1 MNDMNPY
8 EEDLELDENE
18 QELDPQAQRQA
29 AYEEAVVE
37 LAKGIALG
45 AVPFLGQAID
55 AYDTVESAIRVYRS
69 ETATSKEEAQFDLV
83 LAIIGWIPGP
93 GDGVKKSLRLVNR
106 DPERFAPVLFDFLR
120 FVLEECGIRT
130 SPEELLTK
138 IFDAG
143 ALRAQLDE
151 IIEGVEDSS
160 AFEALPSSL
169 QRTVI
174 NVLVIARDNLPSMLG
189 IVERR
194 LLKWRRKQRNSS
206 ATVSDNGQPA
216 EGIKPKGQARDNAEG
231 KDSPSQAGPNK
242 IDTQKTRK
250 YPIEGINNA
259 ILSVAGEHIADYY
272 CYEKLGWGSGWEA
285 HDMGG
290 AGQWTGAKPSAL
302 VAGKLSRGGSPK
314 DHQKLFKLTDP
325 SFGTGIDAVWCA
337 HGCEHNDGKPF
348 AIIDAK
354 ASVSGKNKKPK
365 YMSKPGNTRKPGI
378 SSLLEGSGS
387 GRNRVVQMSHEWIDK
402 NMRRA
407 VPPDIARKMR
417 KKLPDGSFPYSR
429 HILYTPPYSD
439 SLLTHLG
446 ATFKDGAAEL
456 HDEHAAIH
464 YSASD
469 VRVAVNK
476 AKLRERKTGKYTGA
490 EGLMEEKQ

>member
-1 MNDMNPY
+1 MSDMDHY
-8 EEDLELDENE
+8 DEDLELNEDE

-29 AYEEAVVE
+29 AYAEAVTE

-55 AYDTVESAIRVYRS
+55 AYDTVESAIRVYQS
-69 ETATSKEEAQFDLV
+69 ETASTKEEAQFDLV

-130 SPEELLTK
+130 SPEELLAK

-143 ALRAQLDE
+143 ALRTQLDE
-151 IIEGVEDSS
+151 IIEGVRDSG

-169 QRTVI
+169 QRSVI
-174 NVLVIARDNLPSMLG
+174 DVLVIARDNLPSMLG

-194 LLKWRRKQRNSS
+194 LLKWRSKQRNSS

-216 EGIKPKGQARDNAEG
+216 VGIKPKGEARDNADG

-242 IDTQKTRK
+242 IDAQKTRQF
-250 YPIEGINNA
+250 PIEGIDNA

-285 HDMGG
+285 HDLGG
-290 AGQWTGAKPSAL
+290 AGHWTGAKPSAL

-337 HGCEHNDGKPF
+337 NGCAHNDGKPF
-348 AIIDAK
+348 AIVDAK
-354 ASVSGKNKKPK
+354 ASVSGKKPK

-387 GRNRVVQMSHEWIDK
+387 GHGRVVQMSHEWIEK
-402 NMRRA
+402 NIKRS
-407 VPPDIARKMR
+407 VPKRTAEAIVEI
-417 KKLPDGSFPYSR
+417 LPNGEFNYSR
-429 HILYTPPYSD
+429 HILHTPAYSNT
-439 SLLTHLG
+439 LLTHLG
-446 ATFKDGAAEL
+446 ATFENGSPDL
-456 HDEHAAIH
+456 HDEHSALH
-464 YSASD
+464 YSESE
-469 VRVAVNK
+469 VKGFVNR
-476 AKLRERKTGKYTGA
+476 AKNREKKTGKYA
-490 EGLMEEKQ
+490 NAPGLNREA

>member
-1 MNDMNPY
+1 MNDMDQY
-8 EEDLELDENE
+8 DEDLELGEEE
-18 QELDPQAQRQA
+18 QDSGSQAQRQA

-69 ETATSKEEAQFDLV
+69 ESTTDKEEAQFDLV
-83 LAIIGWIPGP
+83 LAIIGWFPGP

-120 FVLEECGIRT
+120 FVLDECGIRT
-130 SPEELLTK
+130 SPEELLAK
-138 IFDAG
+138 IFDSS
-143 ALRAQLDE
+143 ALYAKLDE
-151 IIEGVEDSS
+151 IIEGVRDSS
-160 AFEALPSSL
+160 AFEALPSSV
-169 QRTVI
+169 QRRVI
-174 NVLVIARDNLPSMLG
+174 DVLVIARDNLPSMLG

-194 LLKWRRKQRNSS
+194 LLKWRSKQRNSS

-216 EGIKPKGQARDNAEG
+216 VGIKPRGEARDNAAG

-242 IDTQKTRK
+242 IDAQKTRQF
-250 YPIEGINNA
+250 PIEGIDNA

-285 HDMGG
+285 HDLGG

-314 DHQKLFKLTDP
+314 DHHKLFKLTDP
-325 SFGTGIDAVWCA
+325 AFGTGIDAVWCA
-337 HGCEHNDGKPF
+337 NGCAHNDGKPF
-348 AIIDAK
+348 AIVDAK

-365 YMSKPGNTRKPGI
+365 YMGKPGNTRKPGI
-378 SSLLEGSGS
+378 SRLLDGSGR
-387 GRNRVVQMSHEWIDK
+387 GRNRVVQMSHEWIEK
-402 NMRRA
+402 NIGRA
-407 VPPDIARKMR
+407 VPRDVA
-417 KKLPDGSFPYSR
+417 KKITSRLPDGSRAYSR

-439 SLLTHLG
+439 SLLKHLG
-446 ATFKDGAAEL
+446 ATFENSAAEL
-456 HDEHAAIH
+456 HDEHATIH
-464 YSASD
+464 YSEVD
-469 VRVAVNK
+469 VKSAVNR
-476 AKLRERKTGKYTGA
+476 AKLRERKTGKHSGA
-490 EGLMEEKQ
+490 EGLMEEK

>member
-1 MNDMNPY
+1 MSELNPY
-8 EEDLELDENE
+8 DEDLELDDDEGE
-18 QELDPQAQRQA
+18 VDPQAQKNA
-29 AYEEAVVE
+29 AYEEAVIE

-55 AYDTVESAIRVYRS
+55 AYDTIESAIRVYQS
-69 ETATSKEEAQFDLV
+69 ETATTKEEAQFDLV
-83 LAIIGWIPGP
+83 LAIIGWVPGP

-130 SPEELLTK
+130 SPEELLAK
-138 IFDAG
+138 LFNAG
-143 ALRAQLDE
+143 ALSSQLDE
-151 IIEGVEDSS
+151 IIEGVKDSS
-160 AFEALPSSL
+160 AFEALPSSM
-169 QRTVI
+169 QVMVI

-206 ATVSDNGQPA
+206 AMTSDSGQPA
-216 EGIKPKGQARDNAEG
+216 NGTKPKGEARDNAEG
-231 KDSPSQAGPNK
+231 KDSPSNASQNK

-272 CYEKLGWGSGWEA
+272 CYEKLGWGTGWEA
-285 HDMGG
+285 HDLGG
-290 AGQWTGAKPSAL
+290 AGQWNGAKPSAL

-314 DHQKLFKLTDP
+314 DHQRLFKLTDP

-337 HGCEHNDGKPF
+337 NGCAHNDGKPF

-354 ASVSGKNKKPK
+354 ASVSGKKPK

-378 SSLLEGSGS
+378 SSLLEGSGR
-387 GRNRVVQMSHEWIDK
+387 GRSRIVQMSHEWIYK
-402 NMRRA
+402 NMYRA
-407 VPPDIARKMR
+407 VPPDMARKIL
-417 KKLPDGSFPYSR
+417 KKSPDGAWPYAR

-446 ATFKDGAAEL
+446 ATFEDGAAEL
-456 HDEHAAIH
+456 HDEHTTIH
-464 YSASD
+464 YPD
-469 VRVAVNK
+469 GNVKIAVNK
-476 AKLRERKTGKYTGA
+476 AKLRERKTGQYPGA
-490 EGLMEEKQ
+490 KGLDEEKQ

>member
-1 MNDMNPY
+1 MSDMDHY
-8 EEDLELDENE
+8 DEDLELNEDE
-18 QELDPQAQRQA
+18 QGLDPQAQRQA
-29 AYEEAVVE
+29 AYQEAVTE

-55 AYDTVESAIRVYRS
+55 AYDTVESAIRVYQS
-69 ETATSKEEAQFDLV
+69 KTTSTKEEAQFDLV

-130 SPEELLTK
+130 SPEELLAK
-138 IFDAG
+138 IFDAD
-143 ALRAQLDE
+143 ALRTQLDE
-151 IIEGVEDSS
+151 IIEGVRDSG

-169 QRTVI
+169 QHGVI
-174 NVLVIARDNLPSMLG
+174 DVLVIARDNLSSMLG

-194 LLKWRRKQRNSS
+194 LLKWRSKQRNSS

-216 EGIKPKGQARDNAEG
+216 VGIKPRGEARDNADG
-231 KDSPSQAGPNK
+231 KDTPSHSGPNR
-242 IDTQKTRK
+242 IDTQQTRT
-250 YPIEGINNA
+250 YPIEGIDNA

-272 CYEKLGWGSGWEA
+272 CYEQLGWGSGWEA
-285 HDMGG
+285 HDLGG

-337 HGCEHNDGKPF
+337 TGCANNDGKPF
-348 AIIDAK
+348 AIVDAK
-354 ASVSGKNKKPK
+354 ASISSKNKKPK
-365 YMSKPGNTRKPGI
+365 YMSRPGNTRKPGI
-378 SSLLEGSGS
+378 SRLLEGSGS
-387 GRNRVVQMSHEWIDK
+387 GHNRVVQMSHEWIYK
-402 NMRRA
+402 NIYRA
-407 VPPDIARKMR
+407 IPPDIARKVL
-417 KKLPDGSFPYSR
+417 KKLPDGAWPYDR
-429 HILYTPPYSD
+429 HVFYTPTYSD

-446 ATFKDGAAEL
+446 ATFENGAAEL

-464 YSASD
+464 YPD
-469 VRVAVNK
+469 GNVKNAVNK
-476 AKLRERKTGKYTGA
+476 AKLRERKTGKYPGA
-490 EGLMEEKQ
+490 KGLDEEKQ

>member
-1 MNDMNPY
+1 MSELNQYD
-8 EEDLELDENE
+8 EDLELDEDE
-18 QELDPQAQRQA
+18 DPVDPQAQKNA
-29 AYEEAVVE
+29 AYQEAVVE

-55 AYDTVESAIRVYRS
+55 AYDTIESAIRVYQA
-69 ETATSKEEAQFDLV
+69 ETAATKEEAQFDLV
-83 LAIIGWIPGP
+83 LAIIGWVPGP

-130 SPEELLTK
+130 SPEELLAK
-138 IFDAG
+138 IFNAG
-143 ALRAQLDE
+143 ALSSQLDE
-151 IIEGVEDSS
+151 IIEGVKDSN

-169 QRTVI
+169 QVMVM
-174 NVLVIARDNLPSMLG
+174 NVLVIARDNLSSMLG

-194 LLKWRRKQRNSS
+194 LLSWRRKQRNSS
-206 ATVSDNGQPA
+206 AMTSDNGQPA
-216 EGIKPKGQARDNAEG
+216 IGKKPKGEARDSAEG
-231 KDSPSQAGPNK
+231 KDSPSNASQNK

-272 CYEKLGWGSGWEA
+272 CYEKLGWGNGWEA
-285 HDMGG
+285 HDLGG
-290 AGQWTGAKPSAL
+290 AGQWTGAKPGAQ

-325 SFGTGIDAVWCA
+325 TFGTGIDAIWCA
-337 HGCEHNDGKPF
+337 NGCAHNDGKPF

-354 ASVSGKNKKPK
+354 ASVSGKKPK
-365 YMSKPGNTRKPGI
+365 YMGKPGNTRKPGI

-387 GRNRVVQMSHEWIDK
+387 GRNRVVQMSHEWIRK
-402 NMRRA
+402 NIRRA
-407 VPPDIARKMR
+407 VPPIIVERIIR
-417 KKLPDGSFPYSR
+417 ILPAGERTYSR

-446 ATFKDGAAEL
+446 ATFENGTAEL

-464 YSASD
+464 YSVGD
-469 VRVAVNK
+469 VKAAVNR
-476 AKLRERKTGKYTGA
+476 AKLREKKTGKYTGA
-490 EGLMEEKQ
+490 EGLVEEK

>member
-1 MNDMNPY
+1 MSDMDHY
-8 EEDLELDENE
+8 DEDLELNEDE

-29 AYEEAVVE
+29 AYAEAVTE

-55 AYDTVESAIRVYRS
+55 AYDTAESAIRVYQS
-69 ETATSKEEAQFDLV
+69 KTASTKEEAQFDLV

-130 SPEELLTK
+130 SPEELLAK

-143 ALRAQLDE
+143 ALRTQLDE
-151 IIEGVEDSS
+151 IIEGVRDSG

-169 QRTVI
+169 QRSVI
-174 NVLVIARDNLPSMLG
+174 DVLVIARDNLPSMLG

-194 LLKWRRKQRNSS
+194 LLKWRSKQRNSS
-206 ATVSDNGQPA
+206 ATVSDSSQPA
-216 EGIKPKGQARDNAEG
+216 VGIKPKGEARDNAEG
-231 KDSPSQAGPNK
+231 KDSPSQAGPNR
-242 IDTQKTRK
+242 IDAQKTRT
-250 YPIEGINNA
+250 YPIEGIDNA

-285 HDMGG
+285 HDLGG
-290 AGQWTGAKPSAL
+290 AGHWTGAKPSAL

-337 HGCEHNDGKPF
+337 NGCAHNDGKPF
-348 AIIDAK
+348 AIVDAK
-354 ASVSGKNKKPK
+354 ASVSGKKPK

-387 GRNRVVQMSHEWIDK
+387 GHCRVVQMSHEWIEK
-402 NMRRA
+402 NIDRA
-407 VPPDIARKMR
+407 VPPNIVRKIM
-417 KKLPDGSFPYSR
+417 KTLSDGSPPYSR
-429 HILYTPPYSD
+429 HMLYMPPYND
-439 SLLTHLG
+439 SMLTHLG
-446 ATFKDGAAEL
+446 ATFESGSAKL

-464 YSASD
+464 YTEDD
-469 VRVAVNK
+469 VKAAVNK
-476 AKLRERKTGKYTGA
+476 AKQRERNTNKHPAAPGLREENY
-490 EGLMEEKQ
+490 EH

>member
-55 AYDTVESAIRVYRS
+55 AYDTVESAIRVYQS
-69 ETATSKEEAQFDLV
+69 ETAASKEEAQFDLV

-130 SPEELLTK
+130 SPEELLAK

-194 LLKWRRKQRNSS
+194 LLKWRRKQRNNS

-216 EGIKPKGQARDNAEG
+216 EGIKPKGEARDNAEG
-231 KDSPSQAGPNK
+231 KDSPSQSGPNK

-272 CYEKLGWGSGWEA
+272 CYEKLGWGSDWEA
-285 HDMGG
+285 HDLGG

-337 HGCEHNDGKPF
+337 HGCKHNDGKPF
-348 AIIDAK
+348 AIVDAK
-354 ASVSGKNKKPK
+354 ASISGKKPK
-365 YMSKPGNTRKPGI
+365 YMNKPGNTRKPGI

-387 GRNRVVQMSHEWIDK
+387 GHNRVVQMSHEWIYK
-402 NMRRA
+402 NLYRA
-407 VPPDIARKMR
+407 VPHDTARR
-417 KKLPDGSFPYSR
+417 ILKKLPSGAWSYDR
-429 HILYTPPYSD
+429 HILYTPPYSN

-446 ATFKDGAAEL
+446 ATFEGGDAEL
-456 HDEHAAIH
+456 HDEHEAIH
-464 YSASD
+464 YTDNS
-469 VRVAVNK
+469 VKVAVNK
-476 AKLRERKTGKYTGA
+476 AKLRERKTGKYRGA
-490 EGLMEEKQ
+490 KGLYEEK